1 MEPRRCT
8 SKPSC
13 GFVNGSRSVSFFLFK
28 NYKNMVIVLLIQKQ
42 ELKSRA
48 EATTAFSWACQ
59 AAPLW
64 SLGALCGALCDSAN

>member
-1 MEPRRCT
+1 
-8 SKPSC
+8 
-13 GFVNGSRSVSFFLFK
+13 
-28 NYKNMVIVLLIQKQ
+28 MVIVLLIQKQ

-64 SLGALCGALCDSAN
+64 SLGRCVGRCVPLQIKHPVSALRLHLIFSDLVKISSSV